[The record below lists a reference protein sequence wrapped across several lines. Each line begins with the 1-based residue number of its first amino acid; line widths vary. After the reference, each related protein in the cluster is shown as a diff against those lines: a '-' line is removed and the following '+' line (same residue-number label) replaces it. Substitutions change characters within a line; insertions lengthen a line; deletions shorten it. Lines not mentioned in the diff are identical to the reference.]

1 MKKYL
6 IAAIAAALV
15 APAAHAASVSFS
27 DSIAMQN
34 TNWTDSFNL
43 SQFDPS
49 LGTLTSVEFTL
60 SGIVNGTASVQNLED
75 EAVDPTV
82 VLSSQITADLAGNQ
96 LAVVIPTGSQEVNL
110 TAFQGTFNV
119 FDGSDAVENLALS
132 GTDSQTNGFFTNLSA
147 FIGTGTIGVDAGA
160 TATSTVS
167 GGGNANFITD
177 FDTDASASATITYTY
192 DEAVVPIPLPATAF
206 LMLGALGSLLAFR
219 RYS

>member
-1 MKKYL
+1 M
-6 IAAIAAALV
+6 
-15 APAAHAASVSFS
+15 
-27 DSIAMQN
+27 
-34 TNWTDSFNL
+34 
-43 SQFDPS
+43 
-49 LGTLTSVEFTL
+49 
-60 SGIVNGTASVQNLED
+60 
-75 EAVDPTV
+75 
-82 VLSSQITADLAGNQ
+82 
-96 LAVVIPTGSQEVNL
+96 